1 PLRAVVPTQVP
12 PPSLTNPS
20 RRFGRWNHSASPKS
34 GGLTTPKTPVRSAH
48 HQLPGAEQQLSRTQ
62 LGSAR
67 CIRAL
72 LTILFDD
79 FLRRPS
85 LPSSA
90 GYLWQPFTDI
100 CILPSCH
107 LSSRM
112 AGGAES

>member
-62 LGSAR
+62 LRRTSFLFGQLRQIPGAHR
-67 CIRAL
+67 LIGAHRGQLRAL
-72 LTILFDD
+72 LDEDNAFD
-79 FLRRPS
+79 P
-85 LPSSA
+85 
-90 GYLWQPFTDI
+90 
-100 CILPSCH
+100 
-107 LSSRM
+107 
-112 AGGAES
+112 